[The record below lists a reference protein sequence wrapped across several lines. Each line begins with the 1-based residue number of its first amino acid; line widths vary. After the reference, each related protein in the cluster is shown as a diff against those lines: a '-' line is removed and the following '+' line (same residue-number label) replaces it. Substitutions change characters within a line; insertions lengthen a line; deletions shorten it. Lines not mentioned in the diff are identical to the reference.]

1 MAESVQATEAKLRKL
16 GERIRAGYAEL
27 HPAKQEHLDAVRN
40 AVAEQQRQQEA
51 EQGQHH
57 LKTKAAEIKEAEAE
71 KTNHRHR
78 HRH

>member
-40 AVAEQQRQQEA
+40 AVAEQQRQ
-51 EQGQHH
+51 
-57 LKTKAAEIKEAEAE
+57 KEAEGQQQLKKKATETKEAE
-71 KTNHRHR
+71 TEKQQHRHR
-78 HRH
+78 HSH

>member
-40 AVAEQQRQQEA
+40 AVAEQQRQKES
-51 EQGQHH
+51 EQAQQHV
-57 LKTKAAEIKEAEAE
+57 KTKETETKEAQTENE
-71 KTNHRHR
+71 KPRHR